1 MNQGSAR
8 KRAVALDGVAGLD
21 HRAREVAAVR
31 LAAGNGA
38 PVVIGRDM
46 AAHHRAACQRFQ
58 VVLGGVWIAL
68 NAASSRSAMSGHFRR
83 VDAGQPDTMAAAA
96 ERVSV
101 GDVGAIAGDGVF
113 GWIRACPKRGM
124 RDDRGKA
131 H

>member
-96 ERVSV
+96 ERVRFRV
-101 GDVGAIAGDGVF
+101 G
-113 GWIRACPKRGM
+113 RGM
-124 RDDRGKA
+124 ASSVESESASDKS
-131 H
+131 